1 MMIEM
6 IGGVS
11 FSIQADPEDKSE
23 LLRRLSEKG
32 VKVRHFGMDS
42 PTALEW
48 IFITFGALTGLIEI
62 YQFLKGKKDKNIE
75 IKMRIPNRANFTI
88 TSKNA
93 EELKVYIDEYENN

>member
-62 YQFLKGKKDKNIE
+62 YQFLKGNCQVFLNIYME
-75 IKMRIPNRANFTI
+75 FFLDLWGFFLVFLSII
-88 TSKNA
+88 
-93 EELKVYIDEYENN
+93 